1 KTFGTVSPGDQYLA
15 NWHIR
20 AICYELEKV
29 MRGET
34 KRLIITMPPRYL
46 KSICASVAF
55 PAWVLGHDPT
65 QKIICVSYAQELAVK
80 HANDC
85 RAVMSSPWYCR
96 VFPGTELD
104 DAKNTETE
112 FMTTERGYRLSTSVG
127 GVLTGRGGDI
137 IIVDDPT
144 KPADGVSEVAR
155 A

>member
-1 KTFGTVSPGDQYLA
+1 MTDNIMDDMSDSASLPVLDAVLRNDLVAFVRKTFGTVSPGDQYLA

-85 RAVMSSPWYCR
+85 RAVMSSPWYGR

-104 DAKNTETE
+104 DA
-112 FMTTERGYRLSTSVG
+112 
-127 GVLTGRGGDI
+127 
-137 IIVDDPT
+137 
-144 KPADGVSEVAR
+144 
-155 A
+155 